1 MSVRSIPELRT
12 LASRRN
18 LVAAG
23 LFFGAVAVLA
33 MQPGVLGHQ
42 VANAVKGVEDARPIW
57 LWSAGFSFLASL
69 LSTSFAW
76 RATLALC
83 GGEFSRTDAAA
94 RYGVGS
100 LVNGLSPARIGEAVR
115 VALFTYG
122 LEGED
127 RGWRMGSAFAVIT
140 ALRSLVFAVVVVA
153 AAAVGALPLWP
164 VLLLGGLAAVAAGV
178 AFAAR
183 ERAPRTHVAHALDAF
198 RALGRSPWKAA
209 GIIARLALSTG
220 VRFTGAAAIAA
231 ALGVHAPFTAAMII
245 VPTLDLAG
253 LIPLSGNVGIT
264 SGAVALALQ
273 QHGVPL
279 PRALATGL
287 AFHAVET
294 GAGIAFGSAGVLL
307 LAGRRRLLVLAAAG
321 ATACIA
327 GAFCATVLA
336 PLA

>member
-1 MSVRSIPELRT
+1 VSSRSHADLKA
-12 LASRRN
+12 LAARRN
-18 LVAAG
+18 LVAAA

-33 MQPGVLGHQ
+33 TQPRLLGHQ
-42 VANAVKGVEDARPIW
+42 VADAARGVADARPIW

-69 LSTSFAW
+69 LATSFAW

-83 GGEFSRTDAAA
+83 GGELSHTDAAA

-115 VALFTYG
+115 VGLFACA

-140 ALRSLVFAVVVVA
+140 ALRSLVFAVVVIA
-153 AAAVGALPLWP
+153 AAAVGAVPIWP
-164 VLLLGGLAAVAAGV
+164 VLVLIAATAVAAAIACAV
-178 AFAAR
+178 R
-183 ERAPRTHVAHALDAF
+183 NHAPRTHVAHALDAF
-198 RALGRSPWKAA
+198 RGLARSPRNAV
-209 GIIARLALSTG
+209 GIAARLALATS
-220 VRFTGAAAIAA
+220 VRFVGAAAIAA
-231 ALGVHAPFTAAMII
+231 ALGVRAPFTAALII
-245 VPTLDLAG
+245 VPTLDVAG

-264 SGAVALALQ
+264 SGAVAIALRE
-273 QHGVPL
+273 HGVAL
-279 PRALATGL
+279 SQALATGL

-294 GAGIAFGSAGVLL
+294 GAGIAFGAAGVLL
-307 LAGRRRLLVLAAAG
+307 LAGRRRLIVVAAAG

-327 GAFCATVLA
+327 GAFCATVLV